1 MRLRRVHRL
10 FAQAVRRACLA
21 GCHSESCGLARAAAT
36 KTRGVVTSVW
46 GLGRV
51 KTLLHD
57 ADRRGRTQATAI
69 RSIWANFTA
78 TRPELILTQCR
89 GSFTRP
95 MNRNG
100 ARQRP
105 YHALTAASSGFI
117 PTMFSTRVR
126 L

>member
-1 MRLRRVHRL
+1 MRGQQRNW
-10 FAQAVRRACLA
+10 ADGMAAV
-21 GCHSESCGLARAAAT
+21 
-36 KTRGVVTSVW
+36 

-51 KTLLHD
+51 KTRLHD
-57 ADRRGRTQATAI
+57 TDRRDRAQATAI
-69 RSIWANFTA
+69 RSIWAKFTA
-78 TRPELILTQCR
+78 TRPELILTSCR

>member
-1 MRLRRVHRL
+1 MS
-10 FAQAVRRACLA
+10 AM
-21 GCHSESCGLARAAAT
+21 
-36 KTRGVVTSVW
+36 

-69 RSIWANFTA
+69 RSIWANFAA
-78 TRPELILTQCR
+78 TRPELILTRCR

-100 ARQRP
+100 APAPVSRRPHRRQQRFHP
-105 YHALTAASSGFI
+105 DDVQHACQIVAKHAEPAARMHTVEI
-117 PTMFSTRVR
+117 TVNVEP
-126 L
+126 